1 MSTYKGI
8 RGLKVRDYTTNPD
21 NPIEGQ
27 LWYNKTDQVGKYQVP
42 VVTTTGAWRTA
53 NSINTARDDGYMVGI
68 QTSALYFGG
77 KTNPP
82 PVRKSETESYD
93 GLTFTEVNDLNT
105 ARGGPM
111 GGGTDSTSAIAAGGQ
126 TGAGDGT
133 AVANVETWNG
143 SSWTETTDINSARF
157 LGASGGTSTSTL
169 IFGGYP
175 AGGGAPGYTD
185 KTESWNGSAWTN
197 ITDSNNPQPS
207 KGGAGADNENALFFG
222 GAPYGNTA
230 VNEHWDGSSW
240 TELGDINTAR
250 SNHAGVGKTYT
261 AAIAATGLKSGGSEA
276 PECESWNG
284 TSWTEVGDVN
294 TARGYVSGDGTSTSG
309 LIYGGTSAT
318 PARVANAE
326 SWNGT
331 AWTETGDLS
340 TARTEGP
347 LGGAG
352 SGNTN
357 ALMFGGNTGSDS
369 NATEEFTSPTE
380 TSETITTS

>member
-1 MSTYKGI
+1 ADYKDIKGGTI
-8 RGLKVRDYTTNPD
+8 QNFAGDPPA
-21 NPIEGQ
+21 PIEGQ
-27 LWYNKTDQVGKYQVP
+27 VWYDNAAVAFQFRTSNPVGSW
-42 VVTTTGAWRTA
+42 A
-53 NSINTARDDGYMVGI
+53 S
-68 QTSALYFGG
+68 GG
-77 KTNPP
+77 N
-82 PVRKSETESYD
+82 
-93 GLTFTEVNDLNT
+93 LNT
-105 ARGGPM
+105 ARAALGGAGATKDAALAF
-111 GGGTDSTSAIAAGGQ
+111 GGSPPPAPNAKAITESYNGSTWTEVADFNTARAYVAGAGTYTSA
-126 TGAGDGT
+126 
-133 AVANVETWNG
+133 V
-143 SSWTETTDINSARF
+143 
-157 LGASGGTSTSTL
+157 ASGGDQLSGTS
-169 IFGGYP
+169 
-175 AGGGAPGYTD
+175 
-185 KTESWNGSAWTN
+185 ESWNGSAWTN